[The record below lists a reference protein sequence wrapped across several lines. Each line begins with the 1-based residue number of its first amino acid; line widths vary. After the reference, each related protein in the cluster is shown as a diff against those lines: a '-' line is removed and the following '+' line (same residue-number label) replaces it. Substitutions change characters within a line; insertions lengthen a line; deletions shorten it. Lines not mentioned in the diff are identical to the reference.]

1 MAFMDVMTIRLH
13 LRAMRVLDVMEDLP
27 ERLVVAVRA
36 SQSWLRCGACG
47 HKTHTVHETRKVAVS
62 DLAVGGRPTT
72 LVWHRRRF
80 ACNACGERTTEGHPA
95 IEGRITTRKAR
106 AVVADVAVMS
116 VAEVARR
123 HGLSWHKVME
133 LVHGHAV
140 LVGRHR
146 RRRLTRVV
154 VIDEKSTHKG
164 HHDFVTIVSDGET
177 GAVIAVLEGR
187 SGPVLERFL
196 AAQGHRWRRGVE
208 VVVTDLATCWKSVI
222 AARLPHA
229 AHVADRF
236 HVVRT
241 FLRVQVEFRRRAQ
254 ASPLGEPHDPELF
267 RSRFLQTKRAD
278 RLSDEERAQLDAIL
292 ERHPT
297 LRAAWNLVQHFHAV
311 YEAQSPQAAMVA
323 LDAFA
328 DEYAKGLVDFGP
340 AIRTLLAWSS
350 QVLAFHAHDR
360 HTNAVAEGV
369 NTKIEL
375 LERIAYGFRNLA
387 NLRARILLTCPGHDI
402 L

>member
-1 MAFMDVMTIRLH
+1 M
-13 LRAMRVLDVMEDLP
+13 
-27 ERLVVAVRA
+27 
-36 SQSWLRCGACG
+36 
-47 HKTHTVHETRKVAVS
+47 
-62 DLAVGGRPTT
+62 
-72 LVWHRRRF
+72 
-80 ACNACGERTTEGHPA
+80 
-95 IEGRITTRKAR
+95 
-106 AVVADVAVMS
+106 VVADVAVMS

-140 LVGRHR
+140 VVGRHR
-146 RRRLTRVV
+146 RRRITRVV

-177 GAVIAVLEGR
+177 GAVIAVLGGR

-278 RLSDEERAQLDAIL
+278 RLCDEERAQLEAIL

-311 YEAQSPQAAMVA
+311 YEAESPEAAMVA
-323 LDAFA
+323 LDTFA

-340 AIRTLLAWSS
+340 AIRTLFDLDVARGADGAGEAAGLVVGRGGGLVPHVGVGDRAAQ
-350 QVLAFHAHDR
+350 QVHGGGDGAGGVGDAGPQRAEGHHV
-360 HTNAVAEGV
+360 AVADRSCRLQPEGRDGHRADPSPSV
-369 NTKIEL
+369 VGAGPGRLGVAVGADHSPESVVDIRSPTRSPPPL
-375 LERIAYGFRNLA
+375 RQGRPRYGA
-387 NLRARILLTCPGHDI
+387 
-402 L
+402 